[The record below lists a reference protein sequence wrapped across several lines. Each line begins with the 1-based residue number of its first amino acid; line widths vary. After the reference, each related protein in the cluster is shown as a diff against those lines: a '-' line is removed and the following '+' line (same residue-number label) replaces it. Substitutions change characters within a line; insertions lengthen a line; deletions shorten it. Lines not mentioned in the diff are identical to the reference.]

1 MHEIKFDDIVSVL
14 IWVIIIINIIASFL
28 KKDNKKKTDFVDYSD
43 NFEEEFENENQQE
56 EEKSLWDKE
65 NFEQQ
70 EITDLP
76 KVEKIPTLVSSNN
89 ENYNYSFNS
98 DLESKKNVYARN
110 IKSFIADKNN
120 LKKAIILSEI
130 LNKPKALRRNG

>member
-28 KKDNKKKTDFVDYSD
+28 KKDKKKKTDFVDYSD

-98 DLESKKNVYARN
+98 DSESKKNVYARN

>member
-28 KKDNKKKTDFVDYSD
+28 KKDRKKKTDFVDYSD
-43 NFEEEFENENQQE
+43 NFEEFENANQQE

-70 EITDLP
+70 EITDP
-76 KVEKIPTLVSSNN
+76 PNEEKIPTLVSSNN

-98 DLESKKNVYARN
+98 DSESKKNVYARN

>member
-28 KKDNKKKTDFVDYSD
+28 KKDKKKKTDFVDYSD